1 MFSMLGQHLTGNT
14 PPHQNLIPLLI
25 FQRVKMNQV
34 SDYEVENKSCLN
46 LYLNYFFFAD
56 QQAILNVGK
65 KQTGK
70 KYENPVF
77 FLFSVSILVRN

>member
-1 MFSMLGQHLTGNT
+1 MT
-14 PPHQNLIPLLI
+14 LLFVFKI
-25 FQRVKMNQV
+25 
-34 SDYEVENKSCLN
+34 

-70 KYENPVF
+70 KKYENPVF